1 MSKYTKAVAAASDA
15 DKPYVSKLL
24 KTSPYKG
31 SSHTNFAHLDDP
43 SKSMS
48 IDSSV
53 SAGYSSQVI
62 AFAGQLKYQHE
73 HENSVP
79 KLSDE
84 FYLTYAQNFLNTK
97 YNSKYESVCGGIDN
111 VPDPAYAQYSYEEII
126 SMANNG
132 VNIPKNVL
140 AWAKAQQEADI
151 TDYIIVPENSDD
163 FSNTSY
169 EESNINMIRSEVKD
183 YAVKSRKAQEDI
195 EISKEKNNVLINNA
209 SDISKQQSEK
219 YKNNSIDKTEEM
231 VKEWKIL
238 SNKIKETGTLSQSE
252 NAKFKEL
259 SKKLQKNS
267 QIIQELKKESA
278 ELDDFLVSIENLN
291 NKTQKGISTAN
302 KAKTA
307 ASNLL
312 NTNDKFNPLMRVHAY
327 KTAFINSS
335 MIADALLNID
345 DAQLA
350 VVTEK
355 IAQDLENLS
364 NETSAEIKNEN
375 TQQIV
380 EFADE
385 YIEKA
390 KNIGQT
396 LDIDVIN
403 EQDKNDNV
411 EDEENISEETTVAP
425 EEETTVAPVEE
436 TTVAPEEE
444 STVALAE
451 EMTVAPEEEATVAP
465 VEETTVAPKEEATV
479 APVEETTVAPE
490 EEATVA
496 PVEETTVAPEEEA
509 TVALEEEIAIA
520 PEKKL
525 NIEQEEYIPESVQP
539 VANED
544 NSDLYKAEDTE
555 QLQNTEVTEV
565 SESRTDIS
573 NEDLQNVNFI
583 SPEINNEQ
591 TVSGITDYSEK
602 SEINNNEPEENFEVK
617 LNSENSVEDDNFVV
631 NQTYD
636 ESQNTNNM
644 NENDTVVSPEDTEVI
659 EENGTSY
666 TTQNN
671 QEMQELSI
679 NFDNDETE
687 NIPIEDELN
696 QGIVNNSEPQEG
708 DFNTKPAEEYKT
720 ENLVPSGYDNGV
732 FVNEEGF
739 DVSPSYVRKTSEIV
753 TGFSDTSL
761 NSDLDINNPNDV
773 KVADEYA
780 AAYTKA
786 VNEADEEAKAAAAAY
801 TDAYSKS
808 DTTDKSNVKLE
819 RFNKIGSIDS
829 KKRTQKV
836 NAVFASDNG
845 QKRK

>member
-1 MSKYTKAVAAASDA
+1 MSKYTKTVAAASDA

-307 ASNLL
+307 AFNLL
-312 NTNDKFNPLMRVHAY
+312 NTNDIFNPLMRVHAY

-425 EEETTVAPVEE
+425 
-436 TTVAPEEE
+436 
-444 STVALAE
+444 
-451 EMTVAPEEEATVAP
+451 
-465 VEETTVAPKEEATV
+465 KEEATV

-496 PVEETTVAPEEEA
+496 PVEETTVVPAEETMVAP
-509 TVALEEEIAIA
+509 EEEIAIA

-720 ENLVPSGYDNGV
+720 ENLVPSGYDNDV

>member
-1 MSKYTKAVAAASDA
+1 MSKYTKTVAAASDA

-307 ASNLL
+307 AFNLL
-312 NTNDKFNPLMRVHAY
+312 NTNDIFNPLMRVHAY

-425 EEETTVAPVEE
+425 KEEATVAPVEE

-444 STVALAE
+444 ATVAL
-451 EMTVAPEEEATVAP
+451 EEEATVAP

-479 APVEETTVAPE
+479 APVEETTVVPAE
-490 EEATVA
+490 ETMVA
-496 PVEETTVAPEEEA
+496 P
-509 TVALEEEIAIA
+509 EEEIAIA

-720 ENLVPSGYDNGV
+720 ENLVPSGYDNDV